1 VKTVLFVCT
10 GNLCRSPMAEGLF
23 RQLLGRRR
31 DLRVLSAG
39 LGASTGQ
46 RPTDHAVRAL
56 AEIGV
61 DISGQRSQPVTA
73 ELVHQADA
81 IFAMTEGHL
90 ESLTSL
96 YPSAGPRIHL
106 LREFQKDLREGERE
120 VPDPIGMP
128 YSAYTACRDAIRAA
142 LPSVLEHLDHPG
154 AGAGRKARIAVG
166 ADHGG
171 LELKAHLIKWLEGEG
186 HPVADL
192 GTHTSESCDYSDFAH
207 AVAEDVARHRAEFGI
222 LICKSGLG
230 MSMSANRVPGIR
242 AALVFDE
249 ELARLSR
256 SHNNANVLCLAAGRT
271 AAEAATRILKT
282 WLSTDFDGG
291 RHERRIRK
299 MEDAA
304 ADSSLQRLIVEIDG
318 GTALLDAD
326 PEIHQVVEDEKRRQQ
341 ENVEL
346 IASENFTSPAIL
358 QAVGSVLTNK
368 YAEGYPGRRYYG
380 GCEHVDVA
388 ESLAIERAKKLFG
401 AEHAN
406 VQPHSGSQANMAVYF
421 SVLKPGDRILAM
433 SLEHGGH
440 LTHGFSLNFSGKL
453 YQVTSYGVRRED
465 ERIDYEGMAKLA
477 AEHRPRLLV
486 VGASAYPR
494 TIDFARMREI
504 ADSVG
509 ALLFVDMAHIA
520 GLVAAG
526 VHPSP
531 VPHADFVSTTT
542 HKTLRGP
549 RGGLVLCRKAH
560 AKALDSCVLPGIQ
573 GGPLMHVV
581 AAKAVCF
588 KEAMEPAFREYQRQV
603 VKNCQ
608 ALASALQKN
617 GCRIVSGGTDN
628 HLCLVDLRPLKVLG
642 RDAQLALD
650 KAGITVNKNLIPY
663 DPEKPTVTSGIRLGT
678 AAVTTRGMKEAE
690 MTEIAKLISTA
701 LVSIEDEPRL
711 GKVRAEVRRLTA
723 RFPLPY

>member
-1 VKTVLFVCT
+1 
-10 GNLCRSPMAEGLF
+10 MAEGLF
-23 RQLLGRRR
+23 RQLLGARR
-31 DLRVLSAG
+31 DVRVLSAG
-39 LGASTGQ
+39 LGAAGGQ
-46 RPTDHAVRAL
+46 HPTDHAIRAT

-81 IFAMTEGHL
+81 IFAMTQGHV

-96 YPSAGPRIHL
+96 YPSAGTRIHL
-106 LREFQKDLREGERE
+106 LREFQEKIPATQRE
-120 VPDPIGMP
+120 VLDPIGMP
-128 YSAYTACRDAIRAA
+128 AATYIACRDIIRAA
-142 LPSVLEHLDHPG
+142 LPFILSFLDRPSVLPN
-154 AGAGRKARIAVG
+154 RKARIAMG

-171 LELKAHLIKWLEGEG
+171 FELKAHLRKWLEGQG

-192 GTHTSESCDYSDFAH
+192 GTYTSESCDYSDFAH
-207 AVAEDVARHRAEFGI
+207 AVAEDVARHRAEFGV
-222 LICKSGLG
+222 LICRSGLG

-256 SHNNANVLCLAAGRT
+256 SHNNANILCLAAART
-271 AAEAATRILKT
+271 PPADAIKILKT

-299 MEDAA
+299 MEDTA
-304 ADSSLQRLIVEIDG
+304 ADFSLQRLIGEIG
-318 GTALLDAD
+318 IGTALSETD
-326 PEIHQVVEDEKRRQQ
+326 PEIYQVVEDEKRRQQ
-341 ENVEL
+341 ENIEL

-358 QAVGSVLTNK
+358 EAVGSVLTNK

-380 GCEHVDVA
+380 GCEFVDVA
-388 ESLAIERAKKLFG
+388 ETLAIERAKKLFG

-421 SVLKPGDRILAM
+421 SVLNPGDRILAM

-440 LTHGFSLNFSGKL
+440 LTHGFKLNFSGKL

-465 ERIDYEGMAKLA
+465 ELLDYDEMTKLA

-526 VHPSP
+526 IHPSP
-531 VPHADFVSTTT
+531 VPYADFVSTTT

-549 RGGLVLCRKAH
+549 RGGLVLCRKVH

-573 GGPLMHVV
+573 GGPLMHVI

-588 KEAMEPAFREYQRQV
+588 KEAMEPTFRDYQKQI

-608 ALASALQKN
+608 ALALALQKN

-628 HLCLVDLRPLKVLG
+628 HLCLVDLRPLKVFG
-642 RDAQLALD
+642 RDAQLTLD

-678 AAVTTRGMKEAE
+678 AAVTTRGMKEPE
-690 MTEIAKLISTA
+690 MLQIANLISTA
-701 LVSIEDEPRL
+701 LVSIEDDARL
-711 GKVRAEVRRLTA
+711 LKVRDEVRRLTT

>member
-1 VKTVLFVCT
+1 MKTVLFVCT

-23 RQLLGRRR
+23 RHLLGRRR
-31 DLRVLSAG
+31 DLRAVSAG
-39 LGASTGQ
+39 LGAAAGQ
-46 RPTDHAVRAL
+46 RPSEHAVRAM

-61 DISGQRSQPVTA
+61 DIAGQRSQPVTA
-73 ELVHQADA
+73 EIVHQADA
-81 IFAMTEGHL
+81 IFAMTRGHV
-90 ESLTSL
+90 ESLVAL
-96 YPSAGPRIHL
+96 YPSASVRIHL
-106 LREFQKDLREGERE
+106 LREFQEGIPESERE

-128 YSAYTACRDAIRAA
+128 YSAYADCRDALREAM
-142 LPSVLEHLDHPG
+142 PSVLAFLDRP
-154 AGAGRKARIAVG
+154 AASGRKARVALG

-171 LELKAHLIKWLEGEG
+171 VALKARLRAWLEAEG
-186 HPVADL
+186 YPVADL
-192 GTHTSESCDYSDFAH
+192 GAQTTESCDYPDYAH
-207 AVAEDVARHRAEFGI
+207 AVAEDVARRRAEFGV

-230 MSMSANRVPGIR
+230 MSMSANRIPGIR
-242 AALVFDE
+242 AALAFDE

-256 SHNNANVLCLAAGRT
+256 SHNNANVLCLAGGRT
-271 AAEAATRILKT
+271 SPDDAIKILKA
-282 WLSTDFDGG
+282 WLSTDFEGG
-291 RHERRIRK
+291 RHEQRIRK

-304 ADSSLQRLIVEIDG
+304 ADASLQRLLFEMDG
-318 GTALLDAD
+318 GGALLETD
-326 PEIHQVVEDEKRRQQ
+326 PEIHQVIEDEKRRQQ
-341 ENVEL
+341 DNIEL

-380 GCEHVDVA
+380 GCEYVDVA
-388 ESLAIERAKKLFG
+388 ETLAIERAKALFG

-453 YQVTSYGVRRED
+453 YQVTSYGVRRDD
-465 ERIDYEGMAKLA
+465 ERMDYDAMAKLA

-494 TIDFARMREI
+494 VIDFARMREI

-526 VHPSP
+526 EHPSP
-531 VPHADFVSTTT
+531 VPYADFVTSTT

-560 AKALDSCVLPGIQ
+560 AKAVDSCVLPGIQ
-573 GGPLMHVV
+573 GGPLMHVI

-588 KEAMEPAFREYQRQV
+588 KEAMAPAFREYQRQV
-603 VKNCQ
+603 VRNCKT
-608 ALASALQKN
+608 LAAALQKN
-617 GCRIVSGGTDN
+617 GCRLVSGGTDN
-628 HLCLVDLRPLKVLG
+628 HLCLVDLRPLKVNG
-642 RDAQLALD
+642 RDAQLTLD

-663 DPEKPTVTSGIRLGT
+663 DPEKPTVASGIRLGT

-690 MTEIAKLISTA
+690 MTAIANLISTA
-701 LVSIEDEPRL
+701 LVSVEDETRL
-711 GKVRAEVRRLTA
+711 EKVRADVRRLTA
-723 RFPLPY
+723 RFPLPC